1 MSFIRRRIASCADAS
16 DVQHKTKALT
26 VSGMHKEHMSESD
39 TRTVRYWMTRKR
51 PTRAGSNLCGLDAG
65 FPSSGRALFKRLC
78 LPRIVEEVLVSLSQ
92 GSVGRPEAENHNGK
106 VSNNNDRI

>member
-1 MSFIRRRIASCADAS
+1 MPLLNESFADLTRFVNLSFSKGVSFIRRRIASCADDS

-39 TRTVRYWMTRKR
+39 RRTVRYWMTRKR

-65 FPSSGRALFKRLC
+65 FPELGSGTF
-78 LPRIVEEVLVSLSQ
+78 
-92 GSVGRPEAENHNGK
+92 
-106 VSNNNDRI
+106 